1 VTRTIIGPIATSA
14 FACVATLVAILTTAS
29 GASPP
34 LDSERAEFM
43 AFLDKVRQAHLEY
56 VQSRPAA
63 FKALWSRTPDVTIF
77 GGFGSGERGW
87 DKVGARLDWAS
98 AQFSEG
104 SRSHETI
111 TSYVDGNL
119 GYLVQLEKV
128 RFRVPGRSEE
138 TLLELRATMIFR
150 REPEGW
156 RIVHRHADS
165 QMTRQG
171 PR

>member
-1 VTRTIIGPIATSA
+1 MARRFFRLIAAGAFASVAAVTSA
-14 FACVATLVAILTTAS
+14 PVASA
-29 GASPP
+29 PP
-34 LDSERAEFM
+34 DAPERAEFT
-43 AFLDKVRQAHLEY
+43 AFLDKVRQAHVEY

-87 DKVGARLDWAS
+87 DKVGPRLDWAS

-104 SRSHETI
+104 SRSYETI
-111 TSYVDGNL
+111 TSSVDGNL

-128 RFRVPGRSEE
+128 RFKIPGRSEE
-138 TLLELRATMIFR
+138 SLLELRATMIFR